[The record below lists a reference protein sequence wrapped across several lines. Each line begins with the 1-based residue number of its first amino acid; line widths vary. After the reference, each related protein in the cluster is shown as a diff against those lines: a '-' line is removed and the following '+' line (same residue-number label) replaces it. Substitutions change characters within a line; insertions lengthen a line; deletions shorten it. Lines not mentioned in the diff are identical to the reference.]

1 VKKAWSL
8 GLMAWM
14 AVASLAPLAMGQE
27 ASESTMNP
35 KLEKELWEV
44 EQQWLDAARNR
55 KLDVLQDLWT
65 DQFVEINSGG
75 TTPGKKE
82 QMQRL
87 AGREPKPGVGAFP
100 DDFKLRA
107 VYGDFALATDHTT
120 LKGISTNGHDFSG
133 EYRVLRMFVKEH
145 GKWRVAGAALVP
157 IAAATAATS
166 LPPLTQVAQRDA
178 SSGGRA
184 ELEQHLWQIEQQWLA
199 AEHNQKMDFLNELWT
214 DQFFDILGN
223 GRYIGREDML
233 KRLASAH
240 PKPGTGAFPEDFK
253 LRAVYGDRVAIATDH
268 TTLKGLGSASG
279 EYRVMRLFVKE
290 NGQWKVAGAALVPI
304 VPQ

>member
-1 VKKAWSL
+1 MKRFWWL
-8 GLMAWM
+8 GLIACM
-14 AVASLAPLAMGQE
+14 AVAPVATPQE
-27 ASESTMNP
+27 ADESRVNP

-44 EQQWLDAARNR
+44 EQQWLDSASNR
-55 KLDVLQDLWT
+55 KLDVLEDLWT

-82 QMQRL
+82 QLARL
-87 AGREPKPGVGAFP
+87 ASREPKPGVGAFP

-157 IAAATAATS
+157 IATSATAVSTA
-166 LPPLTQVAQRDA
+166 PVPREGDP
-178 SSGGRA
+178 SSGGWA
-184 ELEQHLWQIEQQWLA
+184 ELEQHLWEIEQQWLA
-199 AEHNQKMDFLNELWT
+199 AEHAQKMDFLNELWT
-214 DQFFDILGN
+214 DQFLDILGD
-223 GRYIGREDML
+223 GQYISREDML
-233 KRLASAH
+233 KRLASAN
-240 PKPGTGAFPEDFK
+240 PKAGTGAFPDDFK
-253 LRAVYGDRVAIATDH
+253 LRAVYGDHVAIATDH
-268 TTLKGLGSASG
+268 TSLKGLGAASG

-290 NGQWKVAGAALVPI
+290 QGKWKVAGAALVPI
-304 VPQ
+304 IRQ